1 MECFVV
7 PSTLITRSCVTCVTL
22 NHNTHCKNHSSCTHK
37 TCTLWIYMHDLNTI
51 QSVRTQ
57 LTTTTLAL
65 TQRVWHMIHTQRD
78 QIWTGTAIL
87 SVSAGQGQ
95 KMSDGS
101 GDSHSQSWQWESITF
116 GCNVDL
122 RRTMSLKKVWSQ
134 VLLWFCTLQWNLPV
148 TTMHAPFLKDDTVT
162 VAHPVHHCVI
172 ISKKSQSIKTKK
184 QKQKIIWTKW

>member
-122 RRTMSLKKVWSQ
+122 CRSMTLKKVWLSAVM
-134 VLLWFCTLQWNLPV
+134 VLHTAVKPTSYHHACTVFKGW
-148 TTMHAPFLKDDTVT
+148 
-162 VAHPVHHCVI
+162 HCHCCPPRPPLCYNFKK
-172 ISKKSQSIKTKK
+172 ISIN
-184 QKQKIIWTKW
+184 